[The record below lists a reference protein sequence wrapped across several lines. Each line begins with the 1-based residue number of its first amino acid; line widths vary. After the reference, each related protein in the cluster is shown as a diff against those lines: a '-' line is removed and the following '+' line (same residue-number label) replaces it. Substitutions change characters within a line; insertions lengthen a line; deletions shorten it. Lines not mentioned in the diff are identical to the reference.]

1 MRPGSSIS
9 DRTFD
14 GMREPSP
21 YLIRRVS
28 AVSSE
33 LDESDYRLL
42 PDDEPA
48 RIDLRQYWRTIRE
61 HLWLVVA
68 VPLALVSI
76 VAVKDLMATPLYTAQ
91 ATILIKNKAPQVFDY
106 ATLDS
111 SSGGPAAST
120 SAWDINSKTEYRL
133 LNARSLAVKVIATE
147 ALTAAP
153 AFTGVHGK
161 SKLQKASDLNHP
173 EIAGDSLDQSVPN
186 WLVDRYLTDL
196 KVIPAEETE
205 LVDINFTSPNPD
217 LSARIVNA
225 HIREFIHQGIELNTQ
240 ASDAAARFLE
250 KKLAELKR
258 QVERSELALN
268 DYRREKGII
277 PGLISVNGNQD
288 VVLERVNKL
297 SDEVQQAHLENI
309 NLGTKIE
316 LINQGHAEALPAV
329 IESKLVQ
336 SLKENLDGLL
346 AQYAATSSQF
356 KPDYPPMAQLLAKIK
371 RDRAAIGQETDDVV
385 AGVRSQYAASLR
397 NEEALSDELKH
408 QKDFALGLNDAA
420 VKYMILQREADTN
433 RELYNA
439 VLKRMKDV
447 EVEADLH
454 ASNISVVDPATV
466 PLSPS
471 SPRKVRDLLATALL
485 GLMAGLGLTFLL
497 EHHDDSFKSA
507 EDIESYL
514 MVPQLGMIPDF
525 GRSNSIAYGPKPM
538 CPPELVEPSSDR
550 RGGALVPYGFRSPS
564 GEAYRMLR
572 TALLLSRAGG
582 PPKTTLI
589 TSAAP
594 SEGKTT
600 ISVNLAV
607 ALAGSGKR
615 VLLIDADLRRPNCH
629 DLLGTENHFGLT
641 EVLSG
646 LGEFDDLIRPTGFS
660 NLFLLSSGEIPPN
673 PSELL
678 GSDKMREVLS
688 LLGER
693 YDHLLVDS
701 PPVTAVT
708 DAVVLS
714 TLVDGVV
721 LVANKRTPRQQVKAA
736 LSGLRYARAK
746 MFGVVLNMV
755 GPSVFSYNTSY
766 YGYEYGPKEKAPE
779 AAAGK

>member
-1 MRPGSSIS
+1 
-9 DRTFD
+9 
-14 GMREPSP
+14 MRESVPS
-21 YLIRRVS
+21 LIGRVS
-28 AVSSE
+28 AVANAF
-33 LDESDYRLL
+33 DESDYRSP
-42 PDDEPA
+42 PDDELA

-61 HLWLVVA
+61 HLWLVVG

-76 VAVKDLMATPLYTAQ
+76 VAVRDLMATPLYTAQ
-91 ATILIKNKAPQVFDY
+91 ATILIKNKAPQVYDY

-111 SSGGPAAST
+111 SSSSPAGST
-120 SAWDINSKTEYRL
+120 AAWDINSKTEYLL
-133 LNARSLAVKVIATE
+133 LNARSLAAKVIATE
-147 ALTAAP
+147 ALDVDP
-153 AFTGVHGK
+153 AFSGNHGPSRPRK
-161 SKLQKASDLNHP
+161 VSYLDDPA
-173 EIAGDSLDQSVPN
+173 IAGDSVEPPVPS

-196 KVIPAEETE
+196 KVVPTEETE
-205 LVDINFTSPNPD
+205 LVTIGFTSSNPD
-217 LSARIVNA
+217 LSARIVNS

-240 ASDAAARFLE
+240 ASEEAGRFLE
-250 KKLAELKR
+250 KKLAGLKQ

-288 VVLERVNKL
+288 VVLDRLNKL
-297 SDEVQQAHLENI
+297 SDQLQVAHLENI
-309 NLGTKIE
+309 NLETKIE
-316 LINQGHAEALPAV
+316 LINQGHAAALPAV
-329 IESKLVQ
+329 IESKMVQ

-346 AQYAATSSQF
+346 AQYAAMSSQY
-356 KPDYPPMAQLLAKIK
+356 KPDYPPMAQLLAKIT
-371 RDRAAIGQETDDVV
+371 RNRNALEQETDDVV
-385 AGVRSQYAASLR
+385 ASVKSLYAASLR
-397 NEEALSDELKH
+397 NEEALSDELKR
-408 QKDFALGLNDAA
+408 QKEFALGLNDAA
-420 VKYMILQREADTN
+420 VKYMILEREADTN

-454 ASNISVVDPATV
+454 ASNVSIVDPATV
-466 PLSPS
+466 PLIPS
-471 SPRKVRDLLATALL
+471 SPQKVRDLIATMLL

-497 EHHDDSFKSA
+497 EHHDDTFRSG
-507 EDIESYL
+507 EDLESYL

-525 GRSNSIAYGPKPM
+525 SRLTGVVYGTNPM
-538 CPPELVEPSSDR
+538 RAPELVESSSGR
-550 RGGALVPYGFRSPS
+550 RNGALLPYGYQSPL

-572 TALLLSRAGG
+572 TALLLSRAGA

-589 TSAAP
+589 TSAEP

-600 ISVNLAV
+600 VSVNLAV
-607 ALAGSGKR
+607 ALASSGKR

-629 DLLGTENHFGLT
+629 DLLGAENHFGLT

-646 LGEFDDLIRPTGFS
+646 MGEFDDLIRPTGFS

-701 PPVTAVT
+701 PPVIAVT

-721 LVANKRTPRQQVKAA
+721 LVTNKRTPRQQVKAA
-736 LSGLRYARAK
+736 LSRLRYSRTK
-746 MFGVVLNMV
+746 LFGVVLNMV
-755 GPSVFSYNTSY
+755 GPSVFSYHSPYHTY
-766 YGYEYGPKEKAPE
+766 DHGPKERSLD

>member
-1 MRPGSSIS
+1 MS
-9 DRTFD
+9 
-14 GMREPSP
+14 EPSP

-28 AVSSE
+28 AVPNE
-33 LDESDYRLL
+33 LDESDYRVL
-42 PDDEPA
+42 PEDERT
-48 RIDLRQYWRTIRE
+48 RIDLRQYWRTIAE
-61 HLWLVVA
+61 HLWLVLA
-68 VPLALVSI
+68 VPLALVSV
-76 VAVKDLMATPLYTAQ
+76 VAVKDLMATPQYTAQ

-111 SSGGPAAST
+111 SSEGPASASP
-120 SAWDINSKTEYRL
+120 WDIDSKTEYRL
-133 LNARSLAVKVIATE
+133 LNARSLAAKVITTE
-147 ALTAAP
+147 ALSANP

-161 SKLQKASDLNHP
+161 SKLRKASDL
-173 EIAGDSLDQSVPN
+173 ERRASAGDASGQSVPN
-186 WLVDRYLTDL
+186 WLVDRYLSDL
-196 KVIPAEETE
+196 RVVPAEETE
-205 LVDINFTSPNPD
+205 LVAINFTSSNAE

-240 ASDAAARFLE
+240 ATSEAARFLE

-258 QVERSELALN
+258 QVEQSELALN
-268 DYRREKGII
+268 NYRRDKGII
-277 PGLISVNGNQD
+277 PGLISINGNQD
-288 VVLERVNKL
+288 VVLDRLNKL

-309 NLGTKIE
+309 NLETKIE
-316 LINQGHAEALPAV
+316 LIDQGHAEALPAV
-329 IESKLVQ
+329 IESKTVQ

-346 AQYAATSSQF
+346 AQYSAMSSQY
-356 KPDYPPMAQLLAKIK
+356 KPNYPPMAEVLAKIK
-371 RDRAAIGQETDDVV
+371 RTREAIKQEIDEVV
-385 AGVRSQYAASLR
+385 AGVKSQYAASLR
-397 NEEALSDELKH
+397 NEQAVSDELKH
-408 QKDFALGLNDAA
+408 QKNFALGLNDAA
-420 VKYMILQREADTN
+420 VKYTILQREADTN

-447 EVEADLH
+447 EVAADLH
-454 ASNISVVDPATV
+454 ASNVSIVDPATV

-471 SPRKVRDLLATALL
+471 SPRKVRDLLAAGLL

-514 MVPQLGMIPDF
+514 MVPQLGTIPDF
-525 GRSNSIAYGPKPM
+525 RRSNSIAYGPKPKR
-538 CPPELVEPSSDR
+538 PPELVEPPSGR
-550 RGGALVPYGFRSPS
+550 RNGALLPYGFQSYA

-572 TALLLSRAGG
+572 TALLLSRAGA

-607 ALAGSGKR
+607 TLAGSGKR
-615 VLLIDADLRRPNCH
+615 VLLIDADLRRPQCH
-629 DLLGTENHFGLT
+629 ELLGAENHFGLT

-646 LGEFDDLIRPTGFS
+646 LGEFDDLIRPTGFP
-660 NLFLLSSGEIPPN
+660 NLYLLSSGEIPPN

-736 LSGLRYARAK
+736 LSRLRYARAK

-755 GPSVFSYNTSY
+755 GPSVFSYNTPY
-766 YGYEYGPKEKAPE
+766 YRYAYGPKDDSTG
-779 AAAGK
+779 AAGK